1 MTAPAIAY
9 RRDCWRLRAQAA
21 ASPLS
26 RLAGG
31 NDLGSLQGLVRR
43 TAVQPLGSR
52 FSDGSFRPLYAAEE
66 TRTCVA
72 EVLFHWG
79 RFFQAA
85 GNPGGMDLQ
94 AQVLGIRMEGERFLD
109 VRAGFDELHDPES
122 YRANQHFGLEAWM
135 AGEDGILYRSV
146 RDPGGTCVAA
156 VRPGAAGMPREHGEM
171 RFRWDGGRFRAAS

>member
-1 MTAPAIAY
+1 MTPPVIPY

-26 RLAGG
+26 RLAGAA
-31 NDLGSLQGLVRR
+31 DVGSLQGLVRR

-52 FSDGSFRPLYAAEE
+52 FSDGSFRPLYTAKE

-79 RFFQAA
+79 RFFHAA
-85 GNPGGMDLQ
+85 GSPEGVFLQ
-94 AQVLGIRMEGERFLD
+94 ARILGIRVEGARFLD
-109 VRAGFDELHDPES
+109 IRTGFDELHDPGS
-122 YRANQHFGLEAWM
+122 YQASQRFGLDAWM

-156 VRPGAAGMPREHGEM
+156 VRSEVAGMPREQGEL
-171 RFRWDGGRFRAAS
+171 RFRWDGTGFRDAS